1 MPNAGDIING
11 AIDKAKDAGG
21 AVVDAVGGAVGGA
34 ANAVLHPIDTATNAV
49 VGAATKSFTELLTDI
64 TKGAG
69 ESVLKWIN
77 WFLLDPQTY
86 QNPTVDTVVG
96 FFKWLAVLLAIAF
109 MIFHILQGMI
119 LVNVTGDRTYVKEKM
134 ASLIQAMVLIAVLP
148 WVIEKL
154 LQLCE
159 GICKYFTNKGIDF
172 ENSAIGKW
180 LTTGSPDS
188 ELAKIMGLNPS
199 SAVAFIAIF
208 SLAFVILFL
217 VIAFQA
223 LKRMGEFTFLVATS
237 PIAAISLVNNEMNA
251 FPVWWREMLAVVF
264 TQVIQVV
271 LLYLIVNCFATL
283 KLQFIALGMGLCLVL
298 ISGPTYLRQ
307 FLYSTGSGKAMI
319 GAAGS
324 MGKVA
329 MAKFILKGGR

>member
-1 MPNAGDIING
+1 MPSP
-11 AIDKAKDAGG
+11 KDVLDG
-21 AVVDAVGGAVGGA
+21 VVDGATKIGDVIL
-34 ANAVLHPIDTATNAV
+34 NPIDTAKNV
-49 VGAATKSFTELLTDI
+49 IVGAATKSFTELLTDI

-86 QNPTVDTVVG
+86 QNPTVDNVVD

-109 MIFHILQGMI
+109 MIYHTLQAML
-119 LVNVTGDRTYVKEKM
+119 LVNITGDRTYAKEKV
-134 ASLIQAMVLIAVLP
+134 ASLIQAMVLIAILP

-159 GICKYFTNKGIDF
+159 AICKYFTNKGIDF

-188 ELAKIMGLNPS
+188 ELAKIMGLNPQ

-223 LKRMGEFTFLVATS
+223 LKRMGEFAFLVATS

-283 KLQFIALGMGLCLVL
+283 QLKFIALGMGLCLVL

-307 FLYSTGSGKAMI
+307 FLYSTGSGKAMV
-319 GAAGS
+319 GAIGS

-329 MAKFILKGGR
+329 TAKFILRGGR

>member
-1 MPNAGDIING
+1 MPNPGDVING
-11 AIDKAKDAGG
+11 AIDKVKDA
-21 AVVDAVGGAVGGA
+21 
-34 ANAVLHPIDTATNAV
+34 ANVILNPIDTATNV
-49 VGAATKSFTELLTDI
+49 IKGAATKSFTELLTDI

-86 QNPTVDTVVG
+86 QNPTVDTVVD
-96 FFKWLAVLLAIAF
+96 FFKWLAVMLAIAF
-109 MIFHILQGMI
+109 MIYHVLQAML
-119 LVNVTGDRTYVKEKM
+119 LVNITGDRTYAKEKV
-134 ASLIQAMVLIAVLP
+134 ASLIQAMVLIAILP

-172 ENSAIGKW
+172 EHSAIGKW

-188 ELAKIMGLNPS
+188 ELAKIMGLNPQ

-223 LKRMGEFTFLVATS
+223 LKRMGEFAFLVATS

-251 FPVWWREMLAVVF
+251 FPVWWREMLAVIF
-264 TQVIQVV
+264 TQVVQVV

-283 KLQFIALGMGLCLVL
+283 QLKFIALGMGLCLVL

-307 FLYSTGSGKAMI
+307 FLYSTGSGKAMV
-319 GAAGS
+319 GAIGS

-329 MAKFILKGGR
+329 TAKFILRGGR